1 MLSKAGPMSSEPY
14 ELIELDT
21 FKKNIKK
28 YFRKDEVR
36 IREGLKQK
44 LETTPDRHQM
54 LVRHITVAGMKLA
67 GLRHV
72 KVGVKGHR
80 GGSVT
85 RFRICEECLREKYY
99 EKSRVRCQFCDEN
112 KPKRVV
118 LFDIRQRGFGYR

>member
-1 MLSKAGPMSSEPY
+1 MSSEPY

-21 FKKNIKK
+21 FQKNIKK
-28 YFRKDEVR
+28 YFKREEAR

-44 LETTPDRHQM
+44 LETTPDRYQM
-54 LVRHITVAGMKLA
+54 LEGHITVAGIKLT

-118 LFDIRQRGFGYR
+118 LFDIRHRGFGYR